1 MRRFAK
7 EPKILGVRIMI
18 EERYR
23 PVAGWNC
30 MAVAGLAVVGF
41 VQPSHAD
48 AIQSGDGGGP
58 LLAQASS
65 APPTGS
71 SQPQAAGTTGA
82 SSGEELQEV
91 TVTAERR
98 TADLQK
104 TAVAVSVREGQELTE
119 QGRFSTAQI
128 LEDVPSVSFET
139 TPVGSSA
146 NDTPANTIA
155 IRGIMANRD
164 VSGSFSA
171 VVPAAAYYV
180 DGVLNGIGGTYD
192 INEVQVLRGPQG
204 TLYGRSATAGAV
216 IINTGNPVLGQ
227 FGGNAVVELGDYA
240 LQHYSAAVN
249 LAAGD
254 TVALRIS
261 GNTYNRS
268 GFYAS
273 EGGKVD
279 TNDGRVKLLF
289 QPNSN
294 ISVLLGFAAQDNRE
308 RSGQYTGHLTGPGT
322 GAVAYNLPTPIG
334 TGYDQTRQ
342 YWAQVDWN
350 LGPVTLTYMPALR
363 DYTQHAISYTVPAA
377 GASIKTNL
385 SVPSDPF
392 HTEELR
398 LASNST
404 GPFQWQTGAFY
415 YNNNFHIQDYGVL
428 VLPPIFPPPG
438 IVLYAAQPERRLTES
453 VGAFA
458 ESTYSFASNT
468 RLTTGLRG
476 DYTKISTQ
484 QISCSGPFTTPL
496 NCTFD
501 LSGAQGTR
509 IWHNLTYKLRVEQ
522 DLTPSNLLYASVS
535 SAFLPGDVAV
545 TTGTSGAPVAAPYE
559 PETLTAGE
567 IGSKNRFLDNR
578 LQLNGDVF
586 YYRYGGH
593 QTPVVIGQLGGP
605 GGPPLYVTMNS
616 PARMVGAELEV
627 LFQATTA
634 DRFGLNVSYTDGYYV
649 DKPAQFAAGVA
660 NTHMSAVIPWQVDP
674 SYQHVFS
681 LPRDQML
688 TFKAEALYRS
698 SLLAADYGST
708 TAANYWSLVPYLENG
723 STLQG
728 NFSLTYNFLRQ
739 ASLTAYVRNVS
750 NVVYKTQVTFTSSNA
765 TQNAAQLSEPRT
777 FGAVLSVHF

>member
-1 MRRFAK
+1 
-7 EPKILGVRIMI
+7 
-18 EERYR
+18 
-23 PVAGWNC
+23 
-30 MAVAGLAVVGF
+30 MAVAGVAAVAF
-41 VQPSHAD
+41 AQPSHGN
-48 AIQSGDGGGP
+48 AIQSSDGGP
-58 LLAQASS
+58 LLAQADASPS
-65 APPTGS
+65 RGS
-71 SQPQAAGTTGA
+71 SPTQADAAAA
-82 SSGEELQEV
+82 SPDEGLQEV
-91 TVTAERR
+91 VVTAERR

-104 TAVAVSVREGQELTE
+104 TPVAVSVRDGRELQE

-128 LEDVPSVSFET
+128 LEDVPSVSFQNFA
-139 TPVGSSA
+139 PGSSA

-164 VSGSFSA
+164 VSGSFSS

-180 DGVLNGIGGTYD
+180 DGVINGIGGDYD
-192 INEVQVLRGPQG
+192 IKEVQVLRGPQG

-216 IINTGNPVLGQ
+216 IINTGSPVLGQ
-227 FGGNAVVELGDYA
+227 FGGDALVEVGNYA

-261 GNTYNRS
+261 GNTYDRS
-268 GFYAS
+268 GFYAP
-273 EGGKVD
+273 EGGKVETD
-279 TNDGRVKLLF
+279 DGRVKLLF
-289 QPNSN
+289 QPNS
-294 ISVLLGFAAQDNRE
+294 SFSLLLGLAAQDNRE
-308 RSGQYTGHLTGPGT
+308 HSGQFTGHISGPGT
-322 GAVAYNLPTPIG
+322 DAVDYNLPSPIG
-334 TGYDQTRQ
+334 SGYDQTRQ
-342 YWAQVDWN
+342 YWAQLDWN
-350 LGPVTLTYMPALR
+350 LGPATLTYLPALR
-363 DYTQHAISYTVPAA
+363 DYQQHAIAYSVPSAV
-377 GASIKTNL
+377 ASIKTDL
-385 SVPSDPF
+385 SVPSDSV

-404 GPFQWQTGAFY
+404 APWQWQTGAFY
-415 YNNNFHIQDYGVL
+415 YRNDLNIQDSGDL

-458 ESTYSFASNT
+458 ESTYTFSSNT

-476 DYTKISTQ
+476 DYTKIATQ
-484 QISCSGPFTTPL
+484 QVSCVGPFTTPL
-496 NCTFD
+496 NCPFD
-501 LSGAQGTR
+501 LTGAEGTR

-522 DLTPSNLLYASVS
+522 DLTPSNLVYTSVS

-545 TTGTSGAPVAAPYE
+545 TTGPSGAPVAAPYE

-567 IGSKNRFLDNR
+567 IGSKNRFLDDR

-593 QTPVVIGQLGGP
+593 QTPVVIGQLGGK
-605 GGPPLYVTMNS
+605 GGPPLYTTMNS

-627 LFQATTA
+627 LFQATAA

-649 DKPAQFAAGVA
+649 DKPAIFEAGVA

-681 LPRDQML
+681 LPRDQRL

-698 SLLAADYGST
+698 SWLVTDYGPTS
-708 TAANYWSLVPYLENG
+708 AANYGPLIPYLENG

-728 NFSLTYNFLRQ
+728 NFSLMYNFLRQ
-739 ASLTAYVRNVS
+739 ASLSAYIRNVS
-750 NVVYKTQVTFTSSNA
+750 NVVYKTQISLTSA
-765 TQNAAQLSEPRT
+765 TPTQNQAQLSEPRT
-777 FGAVLSVHF
+777 LGVVLSVHF